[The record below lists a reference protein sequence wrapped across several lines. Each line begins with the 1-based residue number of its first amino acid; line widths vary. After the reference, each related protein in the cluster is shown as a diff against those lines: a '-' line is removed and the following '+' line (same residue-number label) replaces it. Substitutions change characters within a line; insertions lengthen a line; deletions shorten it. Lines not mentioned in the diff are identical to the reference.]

1 MCGKCA
7 DGVRKV
13 CGSVR
18 KMCGISA
25 EIVRMV
31 CGNSADGVRI
41 WREAGK
47 WLTLWRDDAAAHEGP
62 QRQRNNF
69 EVKPI

>member
-1 MCGKCA
+1 MVCGSVRMVCGNSA
-7 DGVRKV
+7 DGVRK
-13 CGSVR
+13 
-18 KMCGISA
+18 
-25 EIVRMV
+25 V

-47 WLTLWRDDAAAHEGP
+47 WLTLRRDDAAAHEGP
-62 QRQRNNF
+62 QRHRNNF